1 MYYLRFAVKKYTIYK
16 GEIMRYTE
24 DQMAEIDILIHYQL
38 DTTQQGIKVHSSAN
52 RDQIDAVQ
60 RLYAKGLVTQKD
72 GGYLTDIGRKAA
84 EHAQALV
91 LMLAPHQQSMAS

>member
-1 MYYLRFAVKKYTIYK
+1 MYYLKFAVKKYTMHK
-16 GEIMRYTE
+16 GETMRYTE

-38 DTTQQGIKVHSSAN
+38 DTTQQGIKVHSSAS

-60 RLYAKGLVTQKD
+60 RLYEKGLVTQKD

>member
-1 MYYLRFAVKKYTIYK
+1 MHK

-38 DTTQQGIKVHSSAN
+38 DTTQQGIKVHSSAS
-52 RDQIDAVQ
+52 RDQIEAVQ
-60 RLYAKGLVTQKD
+60 RLYEKGLVTQKD

>member
-1 MYYLRFAVKKYTIYK
+1 
-16 GEIMRYTE
+16 MRYTE

-38 DTTQQGIKVHSSAN
+38 DTTQQGIKVHSSAS
-52 RDQIDAVQ
+52 RDQIDAVR
-60 RLYAKGLVTQKD
+60 RLYEKGLVTQKD

>member
-1 MYYLRFAVKKYTIYK
+1 MVTSENNVQK
-16 GEIMRYTE
+16 GGNMRYTE

-38 DTTQQGIKVHSSAN
+38 DTNQQGIKVHSSAS
-52 RDQIDAVQ
+52 RDQIAAVQ
-60 RLYAKGLVTQKD
+60 RLFDKGLVTQRD

-91 LMLAPHQQSMAS
+91 LMLAPHQQCMAS